1 MAEEMMNQGTPA
13 PMTEE
18 EITALRTKIGKS
30 HHTQKDWDQFQTQL
44 EPAIMYTAIPVMLR
58 MKKKYSKDGILMH
71 GGALLVFTSEASC
84 RNYLG
89 RIGMGENTK
98 YMSVREIPLTSVRE
112 AAVKHQKMAYVDINE
127 PVNAKI
133 LGIDGRDGTLKVYN
147 MKK

>member
-1 MAEEMMNQGTPA
+1 MAENMTTQGTPA

-30 HHTQKDWDQFQTQL
+30 HHTQKDWDQFQAQL
-44 EPAIMYTAIPVMLR
+44 ASAIVYTAIPVMLR
-58 MKKKYSKDGILMH
+58 MKKKYSKEGVLMH

-84 RNYLG
+84 RNYLA

-98 YMSVREIPLTSVRE
+98 YMSVREIPLASVRD
-112 AAVKHQKMAYVDINE
+112 AAIKHRKMAYVDINE
-127 PVNAKI
+127 PVNSKI
-133 LGIDGRDGTLKVYN
+133 LGIDGRDGTLKVYH